1 MPSFQKNFVEKH
13 VAEVEQKLIESLTR
27 KEMEE
32 QSLTEMLE
40 KKETV
45 EQNLTETLARKEAT
59 EKNLTEM
66 LARKETEEKNLTE
79 TLARKEAT
87 EQNLTETLARKETT
101 EQNLAETFV
110 GREIAGLQREKESS
124 PKEWMQK
131 AGNLEPQ
138 DYPVKKQE
146 VLGESGKAEL
156 EQGKAGQRARELGE
170 ELKSKY
176 GEIQQ
181 GYEAEKLAVQV
192 ERAYVPMTEK
202 VRENQVEERD
212 YAEAGQNDVL
222 TYRRMESADV
232 QKEEQLP
239 GQKELPSFPKNFV
252 EGKVAEVEKKLTES
266 LTRKEMAEKNLTQM
280 FEKKETAEKHL
291 IKELERKET
300 EEKNLT
306 ETLARKGAE
315 SKNLTEA
322 FTRKEATEK
331 KLIEMLAG
339 KEAKSK
345 NLTEMLAGKE
355 ETEKNLI
362 EELERKETAEKN
374 RTETLVRREIAG
386 LQREK
391 ENSSK
396 EWMEKAGSWE
406 PQDYLVKK
414 QELSGENKK
423 AELERGKAGQ
433 RARELGEELKSKY
446 GKIQQGREAEKLAV
460 QVERAYVP
468 MTEKVR
474 ENQVEEGDYAEAG
487 QSAVLTYRRME
498 SADFQ
503 KEEQLSGQKELPSL
517 QKNFVEK
524 QVVEVGKKLTES
536 LTRKEMAEKNLT
548 QRLEKKETVE
558 QNLTEKLERKE
569 TEEKHLTETLAR
581 KETEEKK
588 LTETLARKEATE
600 KNLIEELVRK
610 ETAEKN
616 RTETLARKEAEE
628 KNLIETLARKEATEQ
643 NLTETFVRREIA
655 GLQREKESSA
665 KEWAKKEGSWE
676 PQDYSVKKQE
686 VLGES
691 GKAELEQGKAGQR
704 ARELGEELKSKY
716 GEIRQGRE
724 AEKLAVQ
731 VERAYVP
738 MSEKVHENQIEE
750 GDYAEAGQNSV
761 LTYRSD
767 GESKSRKEKTEKQT
781 AQSEKK
787 SIQSLNQI
795 KGNKESKRR
804 PGGQKVHRAK
814 SKKRR
819 GPETDQNAVLTYRI
833 GEILSLQMKNLFHKP
848 MSEKAVENQVREADY
863 TETGRSAVLTYRTGG
878 VSNPRSEE
886 QLSVQRVVVERQ
898 IAESEKK
905 ITQSLELAKENIEQN
920 VKEARGREEKR
931 RLDPERKEW
940 AKLEKGQVGTKA
952 RKLGENLWT
961 RYTEIEHVKE
971 VEKLASKVVSSY
983 VRTEDGKNAVLTF
996 RMGENPQIMKELVT
1010 KEMEEQKVQRAR
1022 ETGRIERVQL
1032 EKGQTGTKAKELGEM
1047 VQKKYEELKNET
1059 SDGKSEQNNFEKKQ
1073 PVFIFRNMVYQQREG
1088 DDNFWEEIG
1097 AEIRLAQNNLTEPGL
1112 SNSSDIFAKY
1122 NRYNEQH
1129 SNRAGRGRTSSKS
1142 QILEGLKEFMQ
1153 QIQSRLYEKDNQILL
1168 EQKNQEILFEQ
1179 IEQQNHILR
1188 EMIEQQMDLKQ
1199 QMEELRDNK
1208 RSWKEDNREF
1218 YRKMELEQK
1227 RYGLDV

>member
-1 MPSFQKNFVEKH
+1 M
-13 VAEVEQKLIESLTR
+13 
-27 KEMEE
+27 
-32 QSLTEMLE
+32 
-40 KKETV
+40 
-45 EQNLTETLARKEAT
+45 
-59 EKNLTEM
+59 
-66 LARKETEEKNLTE
+66 
-79 TLARKEAT
+79 
-87 EQNLTETLARKETT
+87 
-101 EQNLAETFV
+101 
-110 GREIAGLQREKESS
+110 
-124 PKEWMQK
+124 
-131 AGNLEPQ
+131 
-138 DYPVKKQE
+138 
-146 VLGESGKAEL
+146 GESGKAEL

-176 GEIQQ
+176 GKIQQ

-202 VRENQVEERD
+202 VRENQVEEGD
-212 YAEAGQNDVL
+212 YAEAGQSAVL
-222 TYRRMESADV
+222 TYRRMESADF
-232 QKEEQLP
+232 QKEEQLS

-339 KEAKSK
+339 KEAESK

-374 RTETLVRREIAG
+374 RTETLVRKEATEQNLTETLARKEATEQNLAETFVGREIAG

-391 ENSSK
+391 ESSPK
-396 EWMEKAGSWE
+396 EWMQKAGNLE
-406 PQDYLVKK
+406 PQDYPVKK
-414 QELSGENKK
+414 QEVLGESGK
-423 AELERGKAGQ
+423 AELEQGKAGQ

-446 GKIQQGREAEKLAV
+446 GKIQQGYEAEKLAV

-503 KEEQLSGQKELPSL
+503 KEEQLSGQKELPSFP
-517 QKNFVEK
+517 KNFVEGK
-524 QVVEVGKKLTES
+524 VAEVEKKLTES
-536 LTRKEMAEKNLT
+536 LTRKETEERKLAESL
-548 QRLEKKETVE
+548 V
-558 QNLTEKLERKE
+558 RKE
-569 TEEKHLTETLAR
+569 TEEKNLTEMLAR
-581 KETEEKK
+581 KEATEKN

-616 RTETLARKEAEE
+616 RTETLARKEATEKNLTETLARKEMEE
-628 KNLIETLARKEATEQ
+628 KNLTETLARKEA
-643 NLTETFVRREIA
+643 A

-676 PQDYSVKKQE
+676 PQDYSVKKQA
-686 VLGES
+686 VLGENR
-691 GKAELEQGKAGQR
+691 KAKLEQGKAGLR

-716 GEIRQGRE
+716 EKIEKGRK
-724 AEKLAVQ
+724 AEKLARN
-731 VERAYVP
+731 VETAYES
-738 MSEKVHENQIEE
+738 MSEKVSGNQIGE
-750 GDYAEAGQNSV
+750 GDYKKADQNAV

-781 AQSEKK
+781 TQSEKK